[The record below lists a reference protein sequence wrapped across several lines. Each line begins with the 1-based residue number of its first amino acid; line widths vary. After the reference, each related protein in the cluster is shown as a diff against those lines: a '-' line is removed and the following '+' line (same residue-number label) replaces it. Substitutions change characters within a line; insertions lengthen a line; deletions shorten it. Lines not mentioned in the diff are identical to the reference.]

1 MEMSIVTLGFV
12 LIGLCIFILFLLN
25 KVSDLVEQNYLKDEV
40 IMNLA
45 TELQDL
51 GSPNVRVV
59 RNEKT
64 S

>member
-1 MEMSIVTLGFV
+1 MEMSIMTLGFV
-12 LIGLCIFILFLLN
+12 LVGLCIFVLFLLN
-25 KVSDLVEQNYLKDEV
+25 KVSDLSEQNYLKDEV

-51 GSPNVRVV
+51 GSPNVRVM